1 MAESG
6 FEKTILGM
14 PPKFPMA
21 ADTTLDIACLG
32 IPLSFVDSQTL
43 LPPEKAII
51 GGPADSDEDI
61 IIQTD
66 LDWSDGGGTLTY
78 DVYLD
83 TVNPPV
89 TKVGSSINQSRYTP
103 ATDLEYETIYYW
115 RIDAINTFATT
126 EGDVW
131 SFTTAP
137 LTLANK
143 VINSDPELNETGYGV
158 QRNPSWEDGGGPA
171 WYYDIPNTYDVYFGK
186 TNPPVFKINQ
196 SGLSY
201 EPGILDYDQLYFWR
215 IDVVNP
221 DGTQEGDL
229 LYFSTAP
236 QTPPGKATAPDP
248 ADNALAVAIQQF
260 PALAWTPGAWSET
273 FDVYVGLS
281 SGMTVK
287 VTTVS
292 DPTYIPTGLILETE
306 YFWRIDC
313 ANYDGITTGDEWSFT
328 TGPIQLLK
336 ELNLNEFSDG
346 KPLAT
351 LPIGTEQPLD
361 EWVNGMPA
369 RFFLNPAYGTT
380 PVKPGTPSP
389 PDDSTTASI
398 FSILSWIDTMDY
410 MNYDVYFGETDPPPF
425 IGNQATKSYDP
436 GQLDYET
443 LYYWRI
449 DPIQE
454 ETGTG
459 DVWSFTTLPV
469 TPPNEAI
476 IVTPIDGGTDVATNK
491 VLFWTDGGLGTS
503 YNVYFGTSNPPASIG
518 NQIGTSYDPGDL
530 EPDTE
535 YFWRID
541 AVNYDGMTTGT
552 VWSFRTRG
560 LDYFV
565 NPQRRNIIVV
575 TS

>member
-1 MAESG
+1 MAEG
-6 FEKTILGM
+6 DFEKFLIGM
-14 PPKFPMA
+14 PPKSPWA
-21 ADTTLDIACLG
+21 TDTSLDESYLG
-32 IPLSFVDSQTL
+32 VPLTFVDSQTL
-43 LPPEKAII
+43 VPPEKALLDD
-51 GGPADSDEDI
+51 PLDTATDI
-61 IIQTD
+61 AVQSR
-66 LDWSDGGGTLTY
+66 LNWSDGGGALTY
-78 DVYLD
+78 DVYFD

-89 TKVGSSINQSRYTP
+89 TQVGFGISTSRYTP
-103 ATDLEYETIYYW
+103 AENLEYDTVYYW
-115 RIDAINTFATT
+115 RVDTINDFGTM
-126 EGDVW
+126 EGDIW

-137 LTLANK
+137 LELANK
-143 VINSDPELNETGYGV
+143 AINFLPADTATGVGI
-158 QRNPSWEDGGGPA
+158 QSHLSWADGGGPA
-171 WYYDIPNTYDVYFGK
+171 WYYNVPNTYDVYFGE
-186 TNPPVFKINQ
+186 TNPPTFKRNQ

-201 EPGILDYDQLYFWR
+201 EPGVLDYEQVHFWR

-236 QTPPGKATAPDP
+236 QTPPGKATGPDP
-248 ADNALAVAIQQF
+248 ADDAPAVAIQQY
-260 PALAWTPGAWSET
+260 PALAWTPGAWSEI

-287 VTTVS
+287 VATVS
-292 DPTYIPTGLILETE
+292 DPTYIPTNLVLETE

-313 ANYDGITTGDEWSFT
+313 VNYDGVTTGDEWSFT

-346 KPLAT
+346 KPLWT

-369 RFFLNPAYGTT
+369 RFFLNPAYGST
-380 PVKPGTPSP
+380 PTNPGTPSP
-389 PDDSTTASI
+389 SNGSTTASI
-398 FSILSWIDTMDY
+398 FSILSWIDNLDY

-425 IGNQATKSYDP
+425 IGNQSAKNYDP

-469 TPPNEAI
+469 TPPEKAI
-476 IVTPIDGGTDVATNK
+476 IVTPVDGGTDVAINK
-491 VLFWTDGGLGTS
+491 VLFWADGGLGTS
-503 YNVYFGTSNPPASIG
+503 YDVYFGTSNPPASIG
-518 NQIGTSYDPGDL
+518 NQVGTSYDPGDL

-541 AVNYDGMTTGT
+541 PVNYDGTTTGT